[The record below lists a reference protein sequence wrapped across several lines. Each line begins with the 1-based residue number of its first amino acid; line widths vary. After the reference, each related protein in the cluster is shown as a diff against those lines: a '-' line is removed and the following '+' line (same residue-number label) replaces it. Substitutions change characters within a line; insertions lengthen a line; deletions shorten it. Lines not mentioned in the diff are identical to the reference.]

1 MSSLID
7 ILLAILTVYL
17 ALQSLLAPKLIQSVF
32 LFFAFGLALALTWIR
47 LGAVDVAITE
57 AAIASGFLG
66 VLFLD
71 ALRTFSPGV
80 TEKQENVEDV
90 HHSLSANKNK
100 SPLLPR
106 LALVLGLGLFLLI
119 TIEAIVKMPEGGGLA
134 AATGAL
140 LPESGVEHPVT
151 AVLLNFRA
159 YDTWLEIGVIL
170 LGLLAIS
177 AVGGI
182 SALGGVSAVGKIS
195 AAEGVSAAEGIKGY
209 SKPGVAVDDPML
221 RQVILFFTPVL
232 FLFGAFLL
240 YNGKTGPGGAF
251 QAAVLWGAIGILLHL
266 GGKPVLAGIPGWLR
280 QLLLTVGLLFFLGL
294 GFLLM
299 ATGAAL
305 FEYPPAYAGLLILI
319 LETLAAISIATILTA
334 IFASLNQE
342 NKAESKTTN

>member
-1 MSSLID
+1 MNILID

-17 ALQSLLAPKLIQSVF
+17 ALQSLLAPRLSQSVF
-32 LFFAFGLALALTWIR
+32 LFFAFGLALALAWVR

-71 ALRTFSPGV
+71 ALRDFSPRSSEEQKKISTVQNSRSGNSV
-80 TEKQENVEDV
+80 K
-90 HHSLSANKNK
+90 SL
-100 SPLLPR
+100 LLSR

-119 TIEAIVKMPEGGGLA
+119 ALEALWKIPDGGGLTA
-134 AATGAL
+134 AAEKL

-170 LGLLAIS
+170 LGLLAVF
-177 AVGGI
+177 ATGGI
-182 SALGGVSAVGKIS
+182 QIYRKPIAV
-195 AAEGVSAAEGIKGY
+195 A
-209 SKPGVAVDDPML
+209 DDLLL

-240 YNGKTGPGGAF
+240 YFGKSGPGGAF

-266 GGKPVLAGIPGWLR
+266 GGRPVFLLIPRWLG
-280 QLLLTVGLLFFLGL
+280 QLLLTLGLVFFLIL
-294 GFLLM
+294 GFLFIAGG
-299 ATGAAL
+299 ATL

-319 LETLAAISIATILTA
+319 IETLAAISIAAALTA
-334 IFASLNQE
+334 MFANLNQIKKE
-342 NKAESKTTN
+342 ESDKIESTN